1 MHKASHIQRNF
12 SHQRALKPES
22 LDLFSHQLPHS
33 VSISTSAP
41 RYCTFTCT
49 SGYGGQFSLNHRI
62 MELQGWKGPQEII
75 KSDLSANKVPYKRSH
90 RLVFGQ
96 VLNISIE
103 GDSTTTL
110 GNRFQCSITLTIKK
124 FFHMFVW
131 NLLCSSFRP
140 LLLFLSLCMGQEEP
154 GLSFV
159 YVKIC
164 CGNM

>member
-75 KSDLSANKVPYKRSH
+75 KSNPPVKEGSVQLATQVDVQMGLEYHPTRRLHNLSGQPVPVLCYPYLKVLLHVSTE
-90 RLVFGQ
+90 LSVF
-96 VLNISIE
+96 
-103 GDSTTTL
+103 
-110 GNRFQCSITLTIKK
+110 K
-124 FFHMFVW
+124 F
-131 NLLCSSFRP
+131 
-140 LLLFLSLCMGQEEP
+140 
-154 GLSFV
+154 
-159 YVKIC
+159 
-164 CGNM
+164 